1 MLLSDSKKHSV
12 GFQKAGQ
19 GRRCPDAS
27 GQPVDLGSLDEELAG
42 ERANTSLMR
51 RTQVLRSLAAAG
63 ALLTVAACGST
74 VQMGPATVGA
84 QNGQGLSAPTG
95 VPGQPG
101 AVATAPGGSLPAPAA
116 GNPGTG
122 TVTGPGSTATSG
134 TKPARRSAG
143 AKRTTSN
150 SGVVANA
157 AGITA
162 DTVYMGVG
170 YSSQTA
176 SADRAIG
183 ASGAAPSYDFR
194 NVMNAVI
201 DYANAHGGFAGRK
214 LKALYYDFNL
224 SDPQDVQQ
232 QAACDY
238 WTHDNKVF
246 AIPGESDIE
255 RRCAEK
261 AGAVSLGAGG
271 AVASTYQKFPHYF
284 DVFTVRLDR
293 LGPMTAN
300 GLYRAGYFT
309 GKLGYVTWDD
319 PNYRF
324 AYTHGYV
331 PALASHGIKATDA
344 AFVKVPQTLD
354 AVGEMSAT
362 MSSIVTKFRSEGI
375 DHVIIQD
382 GHAGVWAGTGLTLEF
397 MDQAESQKY
406 YPRYGQNASNSPG
419 WSGLP
424 SDQMDK
430 ALAILDSDYEPKDDA
445 GWRTNKQ
452 RELCWKIEADAG
464 YPVSPS
470 NVNDEGLAAQAC
482 DEVFFLQ
489 TSINRLRVIT
499 SDGFMQAVNGLGRSF
514 PSAVVYG
521 TQFAA
526 GLHDGSAAVRSAEYF
541 ASCKCLKYNG
551 APYYP

>member
-1 MLLSDSKKHSV
+1 MLLSDSRKHSG
-12 GFQKAGQ
+12 GFRKAGQ
-19 GRRCPDAS
+19 GRRCPEAS
-27 GQPVDLGSLDEELAG
+27 GQPVDLGSPDEELAG
-42 ERANTSLMR
+42 ERANTSVMR

-63 ALLTVAACGST
+63 ALLTLAGCGST

-116 GNPGTG
+116 GHPGTG
-122 TVTGPGSTATSG
+122 TVTGPGSTTTSG
-134 TKPARRSAG
+134 TTSG
-143 AKRTTSN
+143 GSSSGSKRTTSN
-150 SGVVANA
+150 SCVVANA

-224 SDPQDVQQ
+224 SDPQDSQQ
-232 QAACDY
+232 QSACDY
-238 WTHDNKVF
+238 WTHDNKTF
-246 AIPGESDIE
+246 AIPGEGDVE
-255 RRCAEK
+255 RSCAEK
-261 AGAVSLGAGG
+261 AGCLSFGAGG
-271 AVASTYQKFPHYF
+271 AVASTYQKFPHYI
-284 DVFTVRLDR
+284 DVHSVRLDR
-293 LGPMTAN
+293 LGPLTAN
-300 GLYRAGYFT
+300 GLYRGKYFG
-309 GKLGYVTWDD
+309 GKLGFVTWDD

-331 PALASHGIKATDA
+331 PALASHGIKVTDS

-362 MSSIVTKFRSEGI
+362 MSSIVTKFRTDGV

-406 YPRYGQNASNSPG
+406 YPRYGQNAANSPG

-445 GWRTNKQ
+445 GWHPNRQ

-464 YPVSPS
+464 SPISPS
-470 NVNDEGLAAQAC
+470 NVEDEGLAAQSC
-482 DEVFFLQ
+482 DEIFFLQ
-489 TSINRLRVIT
+489 AAINRLHVIT
-499 SDGFMQAVNGLGRSF
+499 TDGLVQAVDGFGRTF

-526 GLHDGSAAVRSAEYF
+526 GLHDGSAAVRQAEYS
-541 ASCKCLKYNG
+541 ASCKCLTYKG
-551 APYYP
+551 SPYYP

>member
-1 MLLSDSKKHSV
+1 MRGLRL
-12 GFQKAGQ
+12 F
-19 GRRCPDAS
+19 RP
-27 GQPVDLGSLDEELAG
+27 LA
-42 ERANTSLMR
+42 
-51 RTQVLRSLAAAG
+51 VAAAV
-63 ALLTVAACGST
+63 ASLAACGST
-74 VQMGPATVGA
+74 VQMGPAAVGA

-95 VPGQPG
+95 APGQPG
-101 AVATAPGGSLPAPAA
+101 TVGTAPGGSMPPVA
-116 GNPGTG
+116 GNTGTG
-122 TVTGPGSTATSG
+122 TVTGPAGNTSTGTTSSGSST
-134 TKPARRSAG
+134 G
-143 AKRTTSN
+143 AKTSTSS
-150 SGVVANA
+150 SGVVAKA
-157 AGITA
+157 PGITA
-162 DTVYMGVG
+162 DTVYIGVG

-194 NVMNAVI
+194 NVVNAVI

-214 LKALYYDFNL
+214 MKALYYDFNL
-224 SDPQDVQQ
+224 SDPQDQQ
-232 QAACDY
+232 QQSACDY
-238 WTHDNKVF
+238 WTHDNKTF
-246 AIPGESDIE
+246 AIPGEGDVE
-255 RRCAEK
+255 RACAEK
-261 AGAVSLGAGG
+261 AGAVDFGAGG
-271 AVASTYQKFPHYF
+271 AVASTYQKFPHYI
-284 DVFTVRLDR
+284 DVHSVRLDR

-300 GLYRAGYFT
+300 GLYKSRYFT

-324 AYTHGYV
+324 AYTHGYL
-331 PALASHGIKATDA
+331 PTLKSHGISVTDA

-362 MSSIVTKFRSEGI
+362 MSSIVTKFRTDGI

-406 YPRYGQNASNSPG
+406 YPRYGQNANNSPG

-430 ALAILDSDYEPKDDA
+430 ALAVLDTDFEPKDDA
-445 GWRTNKQ
+445 GWHPNRA

-464 YPVSPS
+464 YPISSS

-482 DEVFFLQ
+482 DEIFFLQ
-489 TSINRLRVIT
+489 TNLNRLRVIT
-499 SDGFMQAVNGLGRSF
+499 SNTFMAAVNGLGRSF
-514 PSAVVYG
+514 PSAFVYG

-526 GLHDGSAAVRSAEYF
+526 GLHDGSAAIRSAEYF
-541 ASCKCLKYNG
+541 ADCKCLKYSST
-551 APYYP
+551 PYYP

>member
-1 MLLSDSKKHSV
+1 
-12 GFQKAGQ
+12 
-19 GRRCPDAS
+19 
-27 GQPVDLGSLDEELAG
+27 
-42 ERANTSLMR
+42 MR
-51 RTQVLRSLAAAG
+51 RVRPLRFLAVAS
-63 ALLTVAACGST
+63 ALATLAACGST
-74 VQMGPATVGA
+74 VQMGPTAAGA
-84 QNGQGLSAPTG
+84 PNGQGLSAPTAA
-95 VPGQPG
+95 PGQPG
-101 AVATAPGGSLPAPAA
+101 AVATAPGGSLSGPAA
-116 GNPGTG
+116 G
-122 TVTGPGSTATSG
+122 GPGSVSGPGATSTTTGSSTTGASAG
-134 TKPARRSAG
+134 TRRS
-143 AKRTTSN
+143 TSDT
-150 SGVVANA
+150 GVVATA

-162 DTVYMGVG
+162 DTVYTGVG

-224 SDPQDVQQ
+224 TDPQDVQQ

-255 RRCAEK
+255 RSCAEK

-489 TSINRLRVIT
+489 SAMNKLRVVT
-499 SDGFMQAVNGLGRSF
+499 VDNFVQAVNGFGRTF

-521 TQFAA
+521 TQFGP
-526 GLHDGSAAVRSAEYF
+526 GLHDGSAAVRQAEY
-541 ASCKCLKYNG
+541 ADSCKCLTYKG